1 MRRWVL
7 GAAAA
12 ASAAV
17 TVGTQAAAQD
27 RRETAPAAAPTPAP
41 LCDDIKGTTL
51 SIELVPIAPKDG
63 SKPFLIAKTETT
75 WDLYDVFVFGF
86 DRDPGTGDAKPEDAA
101 DAVTRPTK
109 PYILTDRG
117 YGHAGYPAISMSF
130 LGAKHFAEWL
140 SAKTGRRYRL
150 PTVAEW
156 KAACER
162 SGISAAAVDDFAW
175 HAGNSE
181 QSTHP
186 VGAKKPDASGVHDL
200 WGNVGEW
207 CVGEDG
213 RGVVLGG
220 TFRDGADALG
230 CAAQRVYSPDWNASD
245 PQFPKSRWWLADA
258 DFVGFRL
265 VCEP

>member
-1 MRRWVL
+1 MTGGLLALAILV
-7 GAAAA
+7 
-12 ASAAV
+12 SAAPDDR
-17 TVGTQAAAQD
+17 QAPK
-27 RRETAPAAAPTPAP
+27 ESAPPARIR
-41 LCDDIKGTTL
+41 DEIKGTTL
-51 SIELVPIAPKDG
+51 SIELVRIEPADG
-63 SKPFLIAKTETT
+63 SKPFYIATTETT

-86 DRDPGTGDAKPEDAA
+86 DRDAGASSAEA

-130 LGAKHFAEWL
+130 LGAKGFAEWL
-140 SAKTGRRYRL
+140 SAKTGRRYRV

-156 KAACER
+156 KAACAT
-162 SGISAAAVDDFAW
+162 SAIPADRVDEFAW

-181 QSTHP
+181 SKTQAVATRK
-186 VGAKKPDASGVHDL
+186 ADAAGLFDL

-207 CVGEDG
+207 CVTDEG

-220 TFRDGADALG
+220 TFRDAADAIG
-230 CAAQRVYSPDWNASD
+230 CAASRAFSPDWNASD
-245 PQFPKSRWWLADA
+245 PQYPKSRWWLADA

-265 VCEP
+265 VCDP